1 MTTLSFG
8 LLEDVS
14 TVGVRIAPVVGREN
28 ALALVRP
35 L

>member
-1 MTTLSFG
+1 MTTLSLA
-8 LLEDVS
+8 LLEDAS
-14 TVGVRIAPVVGREN
+14 TVGVRIAPVVGRGN